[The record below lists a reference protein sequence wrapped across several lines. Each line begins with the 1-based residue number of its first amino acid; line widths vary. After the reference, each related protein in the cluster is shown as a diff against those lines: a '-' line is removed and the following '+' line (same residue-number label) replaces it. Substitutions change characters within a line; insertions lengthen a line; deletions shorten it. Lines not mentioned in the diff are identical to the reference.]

1 MQEWA
6 ELQFKEFNKKE
17 ESAVKGFK
25 MYWNVIFHLKPPPR
39 ILI

>member
-6 ELQFKEFNKKE
+6 ELEFKKE
-17 ESAVKGFK
+17 EELTLKGFK
-25 MYWNVIFHLKPPPR
+25 MYWNMIFHLKPPPR